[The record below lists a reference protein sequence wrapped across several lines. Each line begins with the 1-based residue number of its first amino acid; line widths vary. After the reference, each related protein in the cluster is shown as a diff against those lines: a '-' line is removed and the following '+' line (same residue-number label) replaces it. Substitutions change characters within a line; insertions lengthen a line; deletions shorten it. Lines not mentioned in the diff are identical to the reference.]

1 MKRINF
7 RILVLSLL
15 CTASVAA
22 FPQTADTVDIMK
34 EYNENSF
41 SDARRIKAIKDS
53 TKLIEHLVGV
63 KAGWALNNITFSQDI
78 DTKALT
84 SFKNFG
90 LYYTYYHNLWNQI
103 TLFGLETGLQ
113 YNEEGYKSIVY
124 TNEDKSEW
132 NEGKEKVQEITL
144 PLISQFRVDI
154 NRIRV
159 LVNAGCFASYK
170 ISTSFSENI
179 SPEISGTYRKAGY
192 GFIVGGGL
200 AYIFRPFELHIEANY
215 KYNFANLFSQKVF
228 NEEIWVSNHTTQLI
242 FTAGLFYRIGGS
254 SYKNPA
260 NAQRRNKKNKGSEIE
275 FNK

>member
-1 MKRINF
+1 M
-7 RILVLSLL
+7 LPLL
-15 CTASVAA
+15 CAVSITALS
-22 FPQTADTVDIMK
+22 QTADTVDIMK

-53 TKLIEHLVGV
+53 TKLIEHLIGV
-63 KAGWALNNITFSQDI
+63 KIGYSLNNIKFSQDI
-78 DTKALT
+78 DTKALS

-124 TNEDKSEW
+124 TNEEKTEW
-132 NEGKEKVQEITL
+132 TEGKETVQEITL

-154 NRIRV
+154 NRMRI

-170 ISTSFSENI
+170 ISTSFSDNI
-179 SPEISGTYRKAGY
+179 SPEVSETYRKAGY
-192 GFIVGGGL
+192 GFILGGGL
-200 AYIFRPFELHIEANY
+200 AYIFRPFELHLEANY
-215 KYNFANLFSQKVF
+215 KYNFANLYSMKVF
-228 NEEIWVSNHTTQLI
+228 SDEIWVSNHTTQLI

-254 SYKNPA
+254 AYVNPA
-260 NAQRRNKKNKGSEIE
+260 NAQRKNKKAKNSDIE
-275 FNK
+275 FSK